1 MAVDPRR
8 SGESQD
14 RGGRRATL
22 EREDR
27 SSRRT
32 SAGMGSWLETA
43 RSAAVPQTLGWL
55 SVALG
60 LGGLLAPRTMA
71 RLSGLQGR
79 EPLLAA
85 VGARELVSGIG
96 LLTRRDKVPW
106 LWARVAGDA
115 LDLAILGLAS
125 WERDSAAAR
134 AASTAVVA
142 AITAADVAAAVAHQS
157 TNLQVSPTRDVYL
170 ERSIIVNKTPRECY
184 DWWRDLRNM
193 PRFTRNLQKVT
204 PLDETHSHWVSREFA
219 GTRVEWRSR
228 INEDVPGERILWSA
242 TQDSSF
248 AHAGSVTFAPATGGR
263 GTLITASI
271 HYHVPGGPIG
281 AALARFLG
289 PDPIGEVRENLRRF
303 KQLLETGEIA
313 TTVGQPSGSRS
324 VFGRLLPEGRKSRQP
339 GQGSSNRFRAEGQS
353 RFQAEGQNSFQ
364 AEGKVS

>member
-8 SGESQD
+8 SAEFQYRADEGETSQ
-14 RGGRRATL
+14 RQGPSSPRSTHGLTPWQKRAV
-22 EREDR
+22 
-27 SSRRT
+27 
-32 SAGMGSWLETA
+32 AV
-43 RSAAVPQTLGWL
+43 AAPRTLGWL

-60 LGGLLAPRTMA
+60 LGGLFVPRTMA
-71 RLSGLQGR
+71 RWSGLSGH
-79 EPLLAA
+79 ESLLAA

-96 LLTRRDKVPW
+96 LLTQRDKVPW

-125 WERDSAAAR
+125 APRGGRGAR
-134 AASTAVVA
+134 AAGTAVVA
-142 AITAADVAAAVAHQS
+142 AITAADVAAAIAYPRTSSQA
-157 TNLQVSPTRDVYL
+157 SPSRDVYL
-170 ERSIIVNKTPRECY
+170 ERSIIVNKPPRECY

-193 PRFTRNLQKVT
+193 PRFTRNLEKVT
-204 PLDETHSHWVSREFA
+204 PLDENNSLWVSREFA

-242 TQDSSF
+242 TRDSSF

-263 GTLITASI
+263 GALIRVSI
-271 HYHVPGGPIG
+271 HYHVPGGRIG
-281 AALARFLG
+281 AALAQFLG
-289 PDPIGEVRENLRRF
+289 PDPMGEVRENLRRF

-324 VFGRLLPEGRKSRQP
+324 LLGRWLPEGRKPRQP
-339 GQGSSNRFRAEGQS
+339 GRANSNT
-353 RFQAEGQNSFQ
+353 FQAEGKNRFQ

>member
-8 SGESQD
+8 AGEFQY
-14 RGGRRATL
+14 RAGQGQTL
-22 EREDR
+22 EGDR
-27 SSRRT
+27 KSSQR
-32 SAGMGSWLETA
+32 
-43 RSAAVPQTLGWL
+43 RSASPDSWQERVRSTAVPQTLGWL

-60 LGGLLAPRTMA
+60 LGGLLAPRTMG
-71 RLSGLQGR
+71 RLSALSGR

-96 LLTRRDKVPW
+96 LLTRRDKAPW

-115 LDLAILGLAS
+115 VDLAILGLAS
-125 WERDSAAAR
+125 RQRGSGAAR

-142 AITAADVAAAVAHQS
+142 AITAADVVAAVAHQRTS
-157 TNLQVSPTRDVYL
+157 LQASPSRDVYL

-193 PRFTRNLQKVT
+193 PRFTRNLERVI
-204 PLDETHSHWVSREFA
+204 PLDEKHSQWVSKDFG
-219 GTRVEWRSR
+219 GTRVQWRAR
-228 INEDVPGERILWSA
+228 INEDIPGERILWSA

-263 GTLITASI
+263 GALITVSI
-271 HYHVPGGPIG
+271 HYHVPGGRIG
-281 AALARFLG
+281 AALAQFLG
-289 PDPIGEVRENLRRF
+289 PDPMGEVRENLRRF

-313 TTVGQPSGSRS
+313 TTSGQPSGSRS
-324 VFGRLLPEGRKSRQP
+324 LLGRWLPEGRKSRQP
-339 GQGSSNRFRAEGQS
+339 GQASSNRF
-353 RFQAEGQNSFQ
+353 QAAGKDRFQ